1 MSIVQD
7 IRTAF
12 SRRDNALI
20 QLILLNVLV
29 FAAVVLLEAITYLS
43 QAPTVQLLVMRQLE
57 MSANLG
63 VLVRHPWTVLTYA
76 FTHQGFFHILFNML
90 NLYWFGQLL
99 REYLGD
105 RRLVSLYILGALAG
119 AAVFL
124 LAYNLIPVLQPS
136 AAAGQSVL
144 GASGAV
150 TAIIVAAATLLP
162 DYTFTIIIIGPVKI
176 KWIAAAV
183 VLISLAG
190 INSGNTGGEIAHLG
204 GALLGFLFI
213 KQLQAG
219 RDLGRPVQAVG
230 NWFSNLTTRRL
241 VMRVSSTTRRPE
253 PVAATAASSGK
264 KPAVPGQPLQ
274 DEIDTILEKI
284 SRSGYE
290 SLSKDEKQKLFRASQ
305 Q

>member
-12 SRRDNALI
+12 SRRDNALV

-29 FAAVVLLEAITYLS
+29 FAAVVVLEAITYLS
-43 QAPTVQLLVMRQLE
+43 QAPMVLFQVMRQLE
-57 MSANLG
+57 LSANLG
-63 VLVRHPWTVLTYA
+63 VLLRHPWTVLTYA
-76 FTHQGFFHILFNML
+76 FTHKGFFHILFNML

-105 RRLVSLYILGALAG
+105 RRLVSIYILGALAG
-119 AAVFL
+119 GTVFL
-124 LAYNLIPVLQPS
+124 LAYNLIPMLQP
-136 AAAGQSVL
+136 AAAAEQSVL
-144 GASGAV
+144 GASAAV

-162 DYTFTIIIIGPVKI
+162 DYTFMLILIGPVKI

-190 INSGNTGGEIAHLG
+190 INSGNTGGEVAHLG
-204 GALLGFLFI
+204 GALLGFIFI

-230 NWFSNLTTRRL
+230 NWFSNLTSNRPA
-241 VMRVSSTTRRPE
+241 MRVSTSTRRPE
-253 PVAATAASSGK
+253 PVTASSTGSAK
-264 KPAVPGQPLQ
+264 KSAAPGQPLQ
-274 DEIDTILEKI
+274 DEIDNILDKI

-290 SLSKDEKQKLFRASQ
+290 SLSKEEKQKLFRASQ

>member
-12 SRRDNALI
+12 NRRDNALV

-29 FAAVVLLEAITYLS
+29 FAAVVLLEAITYLG
-43 QAPTVQLLVMRQLE
+43 QAAAAQVLVMRQLE
-57 MSANLG
+57 LSANLG
-63 VLVRHPWTVLTYA
+63 VLLRHPWTVLTYA

-105 RRLVSLYILGALAG
+105 RRLVSIYVLGPLAG

-124 LAYNLIPVLQPS
+124 LAYNLIPILRP
-136 AAAGQSVL
+136 AADAGQMVL
-144 GASGAV
+144 GASAAV
-150 TAIIVAAATLLP
+150 TAVIVAAATLLP
-162 DYTFTIIIIGPVKI
+162 DYTFMLILIGPVKI

-190 INSGNTGGEIAHLG
+190 VNSNNTGGEIAHLG
-204 GALLGFLFI
+204 GALLGFVFI

-230 NWFSNLTTRRL
+230 NWFARL
-241 VMRVSSTTRRPE
+241 SSRQPAMRVSRSERRPE
-253 PVAATAASSGK
+253 PVAASAASPAR
-264 KPAVPGQPLQ
+264 KPAPGQPLQ
-274 DEIDTILEKI
+274 DEIDTILDKI

-290 SLSKDEKQKLFRASQ
+290 SLSKEEKQKLFRASQ